1 MNRSSE
7 QTTREGHTQRGIGL
21 PAAMPEEGIL
31 AGARAAEQNG
41 YHSFWLNNPPRGNA
55 LVALGQVARDIK
67 IWVGVGVIPFSD
79 HPASEIA
86 ERVCENN
93 LPLDR
98 FYLGVGSGGGAG
110 GLQRVAEGVRAI
122 RAHLDCTV
130 VVAALGPKMCR
141 LAGAEADA
149 VLFNWLTPEFAR
161 TSIQSVRDGAEEA
174 GRPMPRLMAYT
185 RVALGDEARARLERE
200 ASNYEAIPQYAAHFK
215 RMGVPAMGTALTG
228 DAQDIQRGL
237 SGWDGVVD
245 EVVLR
250 VVTAHDTAD
259 EIRQVAEAAKP
270 ARRYA

>member
-7 QTTREGHTQRGIGL
+7 RTTSELLTQRGIGL
-21 PAAMPEEGIL
+21 PAAAPEDGIF
-31 AGARAAEQNG
+31 AGAQSAEANG

-55 LVALGQVARDIK
+55 LVTLGQVARDITM
-67 IWVGVGVIPFSD
+67 WVGVGVIPFSD
-79 HPASEIA
+79 HPANEIV
-86 ERVCENN
+86 ERVRENH

-98 FYLGVGSGGGAG
+98 FYLGVGSGSGPG
-110 GLQRVAEGVRAI
+110 GLQRVRDGVRAI
-122 RAHLDCTV
+122 RAQLDCMI

-141 LAGAEADA
+141 LGGAEADA
-149 VLFNWLTPEFAR
+149 VLFNWLTPAFAR
-161 TSIQSVRDGAEEA
+161 TSIQWVREGAEEA
-174 GRPMPRLMAYT
+174 GRPAPRLVAYT

-215 RMGVPAMGTALTG
+215 RMGVPAMGTTLTG

-259 EIRQVAEAAKP
+259 EIRQVVEAAKP
-270 ARRYA
+270 AGR